1 MDVLLEKPGR
11 LPGQLVG
18 KSPYLQAIQVMAP
31 NSLLGKA
38 VPVTVTEV
46 GSNSL
51 FGALQEDADA
61 PQLAAAG
68 A

>member
-1 MDVLLEKPGR
+1 VLLEKPGR

-18 KSPYLQAIQVMAP
+18 KSPYLQAVQVMAP
-31 NSLLGKA
+31 RSAIGQIA
-38 VPVTVTEV
+38 RVTVTEV

-51 FGALQEDADA
+51 FGALAEHEDT
-61 PQLAAAG
+61 PQLATAG